1 MATPF
6 QVEAWTEYAIGLL
19 VLLIRIVYRTRLV
32 GTNWEGDD
40 YFAAIAVLFWTGELL
55 MLEMIGRYGSIT
67 GMSDAIALTLSDQQ
81 KQSIVIGSKCLLA
94 GWVLYV
100 TLIWCL
106 KACMLF
112 LYMRLTL
119 NLQQQKMVKITAG
132 ACVLCYVATVLVIMT
147 KCMPVHR
154 NWQIYPYPGDACALN
169 IPNYIALAI
178 TNVTTDMMI
187 LYIPIPLLWSVQM
200 PTAKKII
207 CSLWLC
213 TGVFIIIATLLRCIL
228 CLQDAKSINLGT
240 IWSIRETVRP
250 TFLNPIYR
258 APSPPFSLS
267 DPANSDSFVAIL
279 AVNAPVLG
287 PWIAKNASAVRSRTS
302 KNRSKT
308 GGQESAN
315 HIVTIGAKSSNHR
328 LDKLTKDGRSAN
340 MGWTEID
347 NDSEERIMKSL
358 HDVSVSAKRSDEE
371 IRSNTGNIHVKT
383 TFEISRM
390 A

>member
-112 LYMRLTL
+112 LYMRLTYDSSTSPSTCGSLADVVNRL

-154 NWQIYPYPGDACALN
+154 NWQIYPYPGGSFL
-169 IPNYIALAI
+169 
-178 TNVTTDMMI
+178 
-187 LYIPIPLLWSVQM
+187 S
-200 PTAKKII
+200 
-207 CSLWLC
+207 WLDFE
-213 TGVFIIIATLLRCIL
+213 GPQVDLRI
-228 CLQDAKSINLGT
+228 QT
-240 IWSIRETVRP
+240 PVR
-250 TFLNPIYR
+250 
-258 APSPPFSLS
+258 
-267 DPANSDSFVAIL
+267 
-279 AVNAPVLG
+279 
-287 PWIAKNASAVRSRTS
+287 
-302 KNRSKT
+302 
-308 GGQESAN
+308 
-315 HIVTIGAKSSNHR
+315 
-328 LDKLTKDGRSAN
+328 
-340 MGWTEID
+340 
-347 NDSEERIMKSL
+347 
-358 HDVSVSAKRSDEE
+358 
-371 IRSNTGNIHVKT
+371 
-383 TFEISRM
+383 
-390 A
+390 